1 MIRHMKVVLLSAG
14 RSFRMAP
21 IADKNFLKFHGKPLI
36 VHQLESLIAAGLK
49 HILIVGGNH
58 NLDPLKEL
66 AKKYHSAKIEVVE
79 QKNLDE
85 GMAGAVMTVKH
96 ALKKDEMNSP
106 LLFVSAND
114 VVDKEIF
121 KEIHNRLSGNLA
133 GLEGMIVAQ
142 KVKSYF
148 PGGYIVTDRRGL
160 VKKIVEK
167 PKEGSEPSDFV
178 NIVIHLHLQPETL
191 FSYIENQKTKPDG
204 HYEKALQQWIAHGAR
219 FKVIPYKGY
228 WQAVKYPWH
237 VLELM
242 KHFFPEKPVRGKHV
256 KIAKN
261 AVLHGPVFL
270 DDGVKVMD
278 FAVLQGPCYIGKNTV
293 IGTGSLVRES
303 HIGAN
308 SVIGYHSEIARSFL
322 GENVWCHTNY
332 IGDSVIGD
340 NNLFGSGAVTGNLR
354 LDKKNVKVNVNGDRM
369 DSGCEKLGLITGN
382 NVKVGIN
389 TSFMPG
395 VKVGANSM
403 IGGGIAIGEDITGES
418 FVTGKS
424 SLSIRRNKRAA

>member
-1 MIRHMKVVLLSAG
+1 MIRVMKVVLLSAG
-14 RSFRMAP
+14 RSFRMTP
-21 IADKNFLKFHGKPLI
+21 IADKNFLRFQGKPLI
-36 VHQLESLIAAGLK
+36 AHQLESLIAAGLK

-66 AKKYHSAKIEVVE
+66 AKKYHSTKIEVVE
-79 QKNLDE
+79 QKNLDA
-85 GMAGAVMTVKH
+85 GMAGAVLTVKKT
-96 ALKKDEMNSP
+96 LKKSEMNEP

-114 VVDKEIF
+114 VVDADIF
-121 KEIHNRLSGNLA
+121 KEIKSRIQSGLPN
-133 GLEGMIVAQ
+133 LEGLIVAK
-142 KVKSYF
+142 KVSSYF
-148 PGGYIVTDRRGL
+148 PGGYIVTDHRGL
-160 VKKIVEK
+160 VKKIIEK
-167 PKEGSEPSDFV
+167 PKEGSEPSDLV

-204 HYEKALQQWIAHGAR
+204 HYENALQQWITHGAR

-228 WQAVKYPWH
+228 WQPVKYPWH
-237 VLELM
+237 VLDLM
-242 KHFFPEKPVRGKHV
+242 KHFFPEKPVRGKHL

-261 AVLHGPVFL
+261 AVIKGPVFL

-278 FAVLQGPCYIGKNTV
+278 FAVIQGPCYIGKNTI

-308 SVIGYHSEIARSFL
+308 SVIGYHSEIARSYL

-340 NNLFGSGAVTGNLR
+340 DNLFGSGAVTGNLR

-395 VKVGANSM
+395 VKVGPNSM
-403 IGGGIAIGEDITGES
+403 IGGGLAIGEDIPEGS
-418 FVTGKS
+418 FVSGITK
-424 SLSIRRNKRAA
+424 LKIRKKT